1 MAQQAQ
7 APRRQLQSEYVPLIL
22 LSTLRLLKRDQVA
35 EAIELLDSLNVT
47 NELFKEHLMDL
58 CHNRAITE
66 EFDKLTT

>member
-1 MAQQAQ
+1 M
-7 APRRQLQSEYVPLIL
+7 
-22 LSTLRLLKRDQVA
+22 A